1 MESARKKD
9 NRKGSFVFRV
19 GVVVLVVFI
28 IWGGSI
34 LLRAPLLPE
43 GKLAPLWSLTLV
55 SNPEKQLSLE
65 DLRGKIVV
73 IDFWSISCPPC
84 VRSLPGLEAVSR
96 QMKGLG
102 VVVVGI
108 EAWGESAERIREF
121 AKQKNVTYPLLMGTD
136 SVILTYKAT
145 TLPTLYILDRQGRVA
160 ESHRG
165 YISQEGLEKTIA
177 GVLEH

>member
-1 MESARKKD
+1 M
-9 NRKGSFVFRV
+9 
-19 GVVVLVVFI
+19 LLVFI
-28 IWGGSI
+28 LWGGSM

-43 GKLAPLWSLTLV
+43 GMPAPPWSLTLV
-55 SNPEKQLSLE
+55 SNTAEKLSLE

-84 VRSLPGLEAVSR
+84 VRSLPGLETVSR
-96 QMKGLG
+96 QMKELG
-102 VVVVGI
+102 VVVLGI

-136 SVILTYKAT
+136 SVVLAYKAT

-165 YISQEGLEKTIA
+165 YISREDLERA
-177 GVLEH
+177 VANVLKH